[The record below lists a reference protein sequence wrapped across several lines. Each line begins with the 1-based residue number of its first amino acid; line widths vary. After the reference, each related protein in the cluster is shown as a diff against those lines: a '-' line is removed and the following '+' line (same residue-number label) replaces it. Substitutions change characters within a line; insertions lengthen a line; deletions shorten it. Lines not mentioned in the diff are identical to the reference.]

1 MKFIAS
7 SLAFLFSAVILH
19 AQAPAGDGKAR
30 IIVDI
35 KKVDVKEQPTPQ
47 FNAGNVN
54 EKRWRPKTWIEVDVE
69 FNIKLPPE
77 SGGRDGTFPAM
88 QMNVYLPLQHTTK
101 DGKREVLQGT
111 LDLIN
116 IPADGDCH
124 ALAYV
129 SPATMK
135 LIFQKNNI
143 AAVTDV
149 QGWGVEVII
158 DGDRRA
164 HAASIGKDPW
174 WEKQDSFAFLTG
186 TILPKMKTPFA
197 SLWGDYDVAV
207 QPK

>member
-7 SLAFLFSAVILH
+7 SLAFLFTAVVLH

-77 SGGRDGTFPAM
+77 AGGKDGTFPAM

-129 SPATMK
+129 SPATLKMV
-135 LIFQKNNI
+135 FQKNNVT
-143 AAVTDV
+143 AVSDV
-149 QGWGVEVII
+149 QGWGVEVVI

-174 WEKQDSFAFLTG
+174 WEKQDSFAFLSG
-186 TILPKMKTPFA
+186 TILPKAKTPFA